1 MNLAVPKP
9 QSLNTLS
16 WHILLESQADGQVAA
31 WVAEWPD
38 CRVVAESREMA
49 IAALK
54 AMLEDK
60 GKTIEI
66 EPLLIQPVA
75 AETSGHPMM
84 KFVGIFQDDPD
95 FIAWHDRL
103 WAEKQRNKDNDEI
116 LSVEECM
123 QVM

>member
-1 MNLAVPKP
+1 MNLAISQTEPTD
-9 QSLNTLS
+9 TLS
-16 WHILLESQADGQVAA
+16 WHILLEQQADGQVTA

-38 CRVVAESREMA
+38 CRVVAASREMA

-54 AMLEDK
+54 AMLDEK

-66 EPLLIQPVA
+66 EPLLIQPVKA
-75 AETSGHPMM
+75 AAPEHPIM
-84 KFVGIFQDDPD
+84 KFVGVFKDDPD

-103 WAEKQRNKDNDEI
+103 WAEKQRSKDDGEI